1 MKVGKGR
8 TMDIV
13 SRPDERAG
21 GRREGGHAG
30 FQEVASHK
38 IKMLA
43 AQCHPPCFQPIL
55 IDELRRSGFTSRWFC
70 GTSRK
75 MRDWLLWLPNLS
87 FQKSKEN
94 LTSACVENSGG
105 FDNLT
110 VDASLTSKSLQ
121 NYKHRK
127 NCKCC
132 PPSKSLSN
140 HGTILFSVIQV
151 LIESIN

>member
-1 MKVGKGR
+1 
-8 TMDIV
+8 
-13 SRPDERAG
+13 
-21 GRREGGHAG
+21 
-30 FQEVASHK
+30 
-38 IKMLA
+38 MLA

-87 FQKSKEN
+87 FQNSKEN

-110 VDASLTSKSLQ
+110 VTHIKVIAKLQTSEELQ
-121 NYKHRK
+121 M
-127 NCKCC
+127 
-132 PPSKSLSN
+132 LSP
-140 HGTILFSVIQV
+140 IKI
-151 LIESIN
+151 IK

>member
-13 SRPDERAG
+13 SRPDGRAG

-30 FQEVASHK
+30 FHK

-87 FQKSKEN
+87 FQNSKEN

-132 PPSKSLSN
+132 SPSKSISN
-140 HGTILFSVIQV
+140 HGTILFSVIEG
-151 LIESIN
+151 LN

>member
-13 SRPDERAG
+13 RRPD
-21 GRREGGHAG
+21 AG

-87 FQKSKEN
+87 FQNSKEN

-132 PPSKSLSN
+132 LPSKSLSN
-140 HGTILFSVIQV
+140 HGTILFSVIEG
-151 LIESIN
+151 LN